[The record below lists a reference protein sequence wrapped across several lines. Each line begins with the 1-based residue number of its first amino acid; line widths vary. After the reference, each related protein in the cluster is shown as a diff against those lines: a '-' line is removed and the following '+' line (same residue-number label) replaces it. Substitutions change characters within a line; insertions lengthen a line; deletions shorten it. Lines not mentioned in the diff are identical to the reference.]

1 MVIGK
6 RNTLNGVGLIPLGWL
21 PPLKGLASLGVT
33 PESSG
38 VNYGGRLLDR
48 FVLSRGVFP
57 EILEGHNRPRYK
69 GILVIQGWGHP
80 DFTGDAI

>member
-21 PPLKGLASLGVT
+21 PPLRGLASLGVT

-48 FVLSRGVFP
+48 FVLRFLRDTID
-57 EILEGHNRPRYK
+57 EDTREY
-69 GILVIQGWGHP
+69 
-80 DFTGDAI
+80 